1 MSFIEAVLTIETV
14 AMAERN
20 LTSLGTNI
28 NSLAT
33 QLMVMMPTA
42 ERTSSEASRS
52 MIQDEREDA
61 VKEGVINGGNDRE
74 N

>member
-1 MSFIEAVLTIETV
+1 
-14 AMAERN
+14 MAERN

-52 MIQDEREDA
+52 MIQDESQDA
-61 VKEGVINGGNDRE
+61 MKEGDKWRKLRE
-74 N
+74 LRELEGRKEGRKE